1 MGYHQTN
8 PMNIGIIVN
17 PKSGRNKASQ
27 FANKCE
33 QLLSANGHTTHTINT
48 HHSDTNDQLWGV
60 WGVDRLIIIGGD
72 GTVHH
77 TLPKL
82 IEHQIP
88 FYHLATGTANLIATD
103 LKMPKD
109 PAAAVKWIEQGGQ
122 TDFDVPTLDTVPFL
136 VMCCLGMDAGVIHQ
150 FQHSR
155 THSGGLRNY
164 IRPVINEILRPRP
177 AHIAI
182 TADGTDRAIKSPMNL
197 VIANMR
203 SYAQGINPC
212 PNADPT
218 DSKLDLLAAPCCT
231 TLGWTLQTFLN
242 RCRLQIPNAQRL
254 QASTIT
260 ITGLNKPTV
269 VQIDG
274 EVASTPCVSDGILEP
289 QQSITLQIGQFKV
302 PIITLSS

>member
-1 MGYHQTN
+1 
-8 PMNIGIIVN
+8 MNIGIIVN

-27 FANKCE
+27 FAQECE
-33 QLLSANGHTTHTINT
+33 RLLNANGHSSHTINT
-48 HHSDTNDQLWGV
+48 HHPDTSDQLRGVWGV

-88 FYHLATGTANLIATD
+88 FYHLATGTSNLIATD
-103 LKMPKD
+103 LNMPKD
-109 PAAAVKWIEQGGQ
+109 PASAVKWIEQGGQ
-122 TDFDVPTLDTVPFL
+122 ADFDAPTLDTVPFL
-136 VMCCLGMDAGVIHQ
+136 IMCCLGMDAGVIHQ
-150 FQHSR
+150 FEHRR
-155 THSGGLRNY
+155 TRSGGLRNY

-182 TADGTDRAIKSPMNL
+182 AADGIDLAIKSPMNL

-212 PNADPT
+212 PNADPS
-218 DSKLDLLAAPCCT
+218 DSKLDLLAAPCST
-231 TLGWTLQTFLN
+231 TLSWTLQTFLN
-242 RCRLQIPNAQRL
+242 RCRLQIPNAHRL

-260 ITGLNKPTV
+260 ITGLDKPSV

-274 EVASTPCVSDGILEP
+274 EVANTPCLADGILKP
-289 QQSITLQIGQFKV
+289 QQSITLKMGHFKV
-302 PIITLSS
+302 PIMTPPS